1 MMEIKPFVEA
11 LVNEEEFLAGTYNHY
26 MILNVLANNGD
37 MYRFGSLSANR
48 HILRKVATT
57 PMKAVNQVTKLRE
70 SKQFLPNGQKIPLEM
85 LDQIVAFFKAVMRG
99 HNLGAQASA
108 VGTETVERRV
118 QVNHTPSY
126 GVHGDYEAMIHVV
139 WNKNT
144 QEYRL
149 AVPTQRVS
157 KGSVSYDRDHLLE
170 GDEII
175 LDIHSHNTMGA
186 FFSGTDNNDDK
197 SGFYLS
203 GVAGQLN
210 LEKPAFVWRFNNGAE
225 KIEVTMD
232 EIFGQPVRENFV
244 VPQEWLS
251 KVTVNTYSSLSSN
264 WKPNQY
270 NPSNLS
276 RRYLNDSIARE
287 ASLGAFDDI
296 DYQRH
301 GVANRGAVRLQAQG
315 SLQETVKSVTD
326 AGIEKS
332 AQTMAVYNPEGS
344 VEKKPHEVAANRRI
358 PDAADLLVHNI
369 GAVNDDET
377 GFSMA
382 TAQELYDLMIDPQG
396 ALADVPQDTAD
407 ILDEIIG
414 TTLGLDDDDRVYLL
428 GEIYDQIQDKFLVNG
443 EGFYVAKTPI
453 AAIETIKELVDN
465 AVLPSPQVRN
475 DLVNYIENSLR
486 GV

>member
-11 LVNEEEFLAGTYNHY
+11 LVTEEEFLTGQFNNYMFLNILGT
-26 MILNVLANNGD
+26 NGD
-37 MYRFGSLSANR
+37 LYRFNSLSANR
-48 HILRKVATT
+48 HLLRKVAST
-57 PMKAVNQVTKLRE
+57 PMKMGAAVTKLRE
-70 SKQFLPNGQKIPLEM
+70 SKQFLPNGQKIPMEM

-99 HNLGAQASA
+99 NNLGASASA
-108 VGTETVERRV
+108 VGTETVTPRV
-118 QVNHTPSY
+118 STPSY
-126 GVHGDYEAMIHVV
+126 NGDYEAMIHVV
-139 WNKNT
+139 WNKNDGA
-144 QEYRL
+144 YRL
-149 AVPTQRVS
+149 AVPRQRVS

-197 SGFYLS
+197 AGFYLS

-210 LEKPAFVWRFNNGAE
+210 LAKPAFVWRFNNGAE
-225 KIEVTMD
+225 KIEVTLD
-232 EIFGQPVRENFV
+232 EIFGQSAREEFV

-251 KVTVNTYSSLSSN
+251 KVTVNTYSHVGA
-264 WKPNQY
+264 WRPNTG
-270 NPSNLS
+270 LGTELKH
-276 RRYLNDSIARE
+276 RYLNAVGDNR
-287 ASLGAFDDI
+287 SLGDFDDI

-326 AGIEKS
+326 VGIEKS

-344 VEKKPHEVAANRRI
+344 VEKKSHEVAANRRI
-358 PDAADLLVHNI
+358 PDAADLLVHNV

-465 AVLPSPQVRN
+465 TVLPSPQVRN